1 MYLTPERF
9 RTMGLGIDLT
19 DVDDIELQSILTRA
33 TAMVDDYCNV
43 PLLPNPFDFRGGQM
57 VDESHEWSDDLYD
70 RPRPYRFWP
79 MVATVVPVQSVEQFR
94 VYSTPKVYVEIDE
107 AEMFINNTGGWIEVS
122 SLKLTQFGIFGAG
135 IVPALI
141 GMYHPVAK
149 CTYTYGW
156 TFQSVNEVLY
166 PTDALTYRAQ
176 NQWWLADPEPEV
188 KLNSVVVTTGFTID
202 YDEGAIVFD
211 DPLAATDVVTCSY
224 SHKLPWQIAQAAGV
238 IAADDFGETK
248 MRARGMTGLDSIQVG
263 EITLRRAAAPGQRGG
278 TATIDPVSDKA
289 AGLLSRFIF
298 RSAR

>member
-9 RTMGLGIDLT
+9 RTMGLGVDLT
-19 DVDDIELQSILTRA
+19 DVDDIELQSMLARA
-33 TAMVDDYCNV
+33 SATVDDYCNV
-43 PLLPNPFDFRGGQM
+43 PVLPNPFDFRGGTM
-57 VDESHEWSDDLYD
+57 TDEAHEWSDSLYD

-79 MVATVVPVQSVEQFR
+79 MVASVVPVLSVEQFR
-94 VYSTPKVYVEIDE
+94 VYSTPNVYVEIDE
-107 AEMFINNTGGWIEVS
+107 TEMFINNTGGWIEVS

-156 TFQSVNEVLY
+156 TFASVDEVMYPVDAQRYQAQS
-166 PTDALTYRAQ
+166 
-176 NQWWLADPEPEV
+176 QWWYDDPAPVVEV
-188 KLNSVVVTTGFTID
+188 NGAAAGTHTID
-202 YDEGAIVFD
+202 YDEGTVTFASA
-211 DPLAATDVVTCSY
+211 LSATDVVTVSY
-224 SHKLPWQIAQAAGV
+224 SYKLPWQISHATGI
-238 IAADDFGETK
+238 IAADDFGEKK
-248 MRARGMTGLDSIQVG
+248 MRSRGMTGLDSIQVG

-298 RSAR
+298 TAVR